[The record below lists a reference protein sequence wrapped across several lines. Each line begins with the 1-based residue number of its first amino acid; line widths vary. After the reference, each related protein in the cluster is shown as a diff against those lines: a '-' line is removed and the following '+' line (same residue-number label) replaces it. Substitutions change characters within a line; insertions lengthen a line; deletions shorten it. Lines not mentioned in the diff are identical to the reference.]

1 MTTTTDN
8 GGYDPATRT
17 TRKFVYT
24 ATAPDGATLSR
35 TSERSYPFAVAVLFG
50 AKAERT
56 MTGFHY
62 VTADQLPAGA
72 QADDLGWDRGDGKGN
87 VFKYEGELTYP
98 PVASYWKVVSFHG
111 TRKAAE
117 KASPGYSNTVRKI
130 VVPTTSVEK
139 ITRHR

>member
-1 MTTTTDN
+1 MTTTTTN

-35 TSERSYPFAVAVLFG
+35 TSERSYPFAVAVYF
-50 AKAERT
+50 APRREYV
-56 MTGFHY
+56 HY
-62 VTADQLPAGA
+62 GRVIPAH
-72 QADDLGWDRGDGKGN
+72 DG
-87 VFKYEGELTYP
+87 
-98 PVASYWKVVSFHG
+98 YWKVVSFHG

-117 KASPGYSNTVRKI
+117 KAGTGWSGTSRKI
-130 VVPTTSVEK
+130 VIATTSVEK